1 MRRSVVV
8 CDEGIGGE
16 GVSGEGVS
24 DNGDLQKKPVLVLKS
39 HDGHVEIG
47 LDDVSDDEIE
57 RLRAA
62 GFTVRLKQTSAK
74 KRRYSKLSKDT
85 REKILEMLGNGCT
98 IKQACEAAGVSV
110 SYFKEYRRRHPQ
122 FDARVQSVMRARVE
136 IIADALYE
144 AGRNGNVKAQIFF
157 LVNRTR
163 FLPRDHPDKW
173 LSLNSIE
180 VSGHDNDKTAV
191 RTELS
196 LEEMRARIKQ
206 MLEEF
211 VESGGLDPTRPR
223 LSDIKLSPVPEP

>member
-1 MRRSVVV
+1 MKRT
-8 CDEGIGGE
+8 DESEPEEGGE
-16 GVSGEGVS
+16 A
-24 DNGDLQKKPVLVLKS
+24 LKPVLVLKS

-74 KRRYSKLSKDT
+74 KRRYSKLSRGT

-110 SYFKEYRRRHPQ
+110 SYFNEYRRRHPQ

-144 AGRNGNVKAQIFF
+144 AGRNGNVRAQIFF

-163 FLPRDHPDKW
+163 FLPRDDPDKW

-180 VSGHDNDKTAV
+180 VSGPDNDNTAV
-191 RTELS
+191 RTELTI
-196 LEEMRARIKQ
+196 EEMRARIKQ
-206 MLEEF
+206 LLEEF
-211 VESGGLDPTRPR
+211 VQAGGFDKPR
-223 LSDIKLSPVPEP
+223 LSDIKLSPAPGP

>member
-1 MRRSVVV
+1 MKRTDESEP
-8 CDEGIGGE
+8 DEGGE
-16 GVSGEGVS
+16 A
-24 DNGDLQKKPVLVLKS
+24 LKPVLVLKS

-74 KRRYSKLSKDT
+74 KRRYSKLSRGT

-110 SYFKEYRRRHPQ
+110 SYFDEYRRRHPQ
-122 FDARVQSVMRARVE
+122 FDARVKSVMMARVE

-173 LSLNSIE
+173 RSLNSIE
-180 VSGHDNDKTAV
+180 VSGPDNDPLALRPDLTIE
-191 RTELS
+191 EL
-196 LEEMRARIKQ
+196 RARIKQ

-223 LSDIKLSPVPEP
+223 LSDIRLSPAPEP